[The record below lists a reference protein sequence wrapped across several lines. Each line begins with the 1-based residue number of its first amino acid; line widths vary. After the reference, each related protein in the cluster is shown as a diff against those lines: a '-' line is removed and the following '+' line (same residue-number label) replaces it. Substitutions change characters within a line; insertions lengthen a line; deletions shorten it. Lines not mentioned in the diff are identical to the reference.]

1 MAPAD
6 DPKVTVMIT
15 VDEPGTEL
23 YYAGQ
28 VAVPYAKPLFTDIFN
43 YLESKF
49 SDEGLTS
56 EVSGNG
62 GTVKSITP
70 YPGYSVKEGAKVTLN
85 TESEGDG
92 ANKVI
97 MPDLSG
103 YSIENAKSL
112 LDKLSIKYEI
122 TGSGIVNSQSIP
134 AGELIEKGTITKLQL
149 QSEVKD

>member
-1 MAPAD
+1 
-6 DPKVTVMIT
+6 
-15 VDEPGTEL
+15 
-23 YYAGQ
+23 
-28 VAVPYAKPLFTDIFN
+28 
-43 YLESKF
+43 
-49 SDEGLTS
+49 
-56 EVSGNG
+56 
-62 GTVKSITP
+62 
-70 YPGYSVKEGAKVTLN
+70 
-85 TESEGDG
+85 
-92 ANKVI
+92 